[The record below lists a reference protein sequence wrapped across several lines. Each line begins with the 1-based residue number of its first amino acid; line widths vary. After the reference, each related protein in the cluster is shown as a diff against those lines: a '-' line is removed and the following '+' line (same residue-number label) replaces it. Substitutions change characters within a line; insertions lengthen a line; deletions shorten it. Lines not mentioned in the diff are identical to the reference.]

1 VSLSLQDI
9 QDAANRLVKPPRKRD
24 PLPAPVARQAIGDGI
39 GFAEPQQPKAS
50 GVGGGIAAPL
60 KEIAFSKR
68 EYYTEEIVR
77 TTPDGI
83 FTDSRKRI
91 KKVIFQ
97 DAVKAVIPFEF
108 AAPPPPPEE

>member
-9 QDAANRLVKPPRKRD
+9 QDAANRLVKPTRKRD
-24 PLPAPVARQAIGDGI
+24 PLPAPVARPAIGGGI

-68 EYYTEEIVR
+68 EYYTEEIIMSS
-77 TTPDGI
+77 DGV
-83 FTDSRKRI
+83 FTESRKRI
-91 KKVIFQ
+91 KKVVFQ

-108 AAPPPPPEE
+108 AAPPAPPEE